1 MTIANRIIRFGTQR
15 ADQVLANPANPRVHP
30 QFQRDVMREALNTLG
45 WLAPVIVNQD
55 GYLID
60 GHERVMQ
67 ALVNNDE
74 VPFVEVDLDDE
85 EAALALAT
93 FDPVGDLA
101 RYDVAALGKL
111 LESVQT
117 DAPVLQ
123 QMLNNLSS
131 LAISSTAKDDG
142 HFDSTQLPDS
152 AGQGATKLTYLLYIS
167 FPSQEQFKRALK
179 TLTGGKRDTNADHNF
194 AQIDGTEYLDL
205 WETLDET

>member
-15 ADQVLANPANPRVHP
+15 ADQFLANPANPRVHP

-74 VPFVEVDLDDE
+74 VPFVEVNLDDE

-101 RYDVAALGKL
+101 RYDAAALQKL
-111 LESVQT
+111 LGEVSNAGDQT
-117 DAPVLQ
+117 QA
-123 QMLNNLSS
+123 MLNRVLERAYVSIDSPQS
-131 LAISSTAKDDG
+131 LAEIESDYGETDPS
-142 HFDSTQLPDS
+142 HFWPVIRIQVPPDTHKQFYRLLHTMPGDTEVEQLD
-152 AGQGATKLTYLLYIS
+152 
-167 FPSQEQFKRALK
+167 ALIHK
-179 TLTGGKRDTNADHNF
+179 YEVVSESG
-194 AQIDGTEYLDL
+194 
-205 WETLDET
+205 